1 MRGMKMI
8 RTRLF
13 CTASAALAL
22 SATPA
27 FAQGEYESTNNEENN
42 VIIVTGTRF
51 ETPIDQVGRS
61 VSVITAEDFDIRQQ
75 RFLYDALNAA
85 PGVQVIRS
93 GSFGA
98 LTSVSLRGLPSDQ
111 TLVIQDG
118 VVLNNPGSFGNG
130 FNFANFDTVDIE
142 RVEVLRGAQSTL
154 YGSDAIAGVVN
165 IVTKDGRDGFGG
177 EAFVE
182 GGSFGSFRGA
192 ASLMGGGEVASGR
205 ITVSGVTTDGFST
218 ADEANGNTEKDGY
231 NSFVVS
237 SKVRL
242 APSDD
247 FTFDAIIRY
256 QDSENEFD
264 GFDFVT
270 GAADADEVG
279 QTEELTV
286 AGFATHTFFDE
297 RATNRFSV
305 TYRLNDQLNLSDGVA
320 SFDSRGSRISY
331 EYQGEV
337 KPADWVSVIAGAEY
351 DKQTSEVTIGFGGNQ
366 EIETT
371 SGFGLVQLH
380 PLSFVTLN
388 AGVRHDASPDFGGET
403 TFSVSG
409 AVEILETG
417 AIIRGSF
424 AEGFRAPTA
433 GEFSFNPDLFPEVSN
448 GWDVGVEQPFLDGG
462 ARLSITYFDQHV
474 DDLIAFDLAA
484 FTFVNI
490 QEYSSKGVEIAFDA
504 EVNDRLSVNAAYTY
518 TDALNLSTEIAA
530 GNQPKHR
537 INVEFAARPTDRLTL
552 SAAVAYNGTEQDG
565 AQTLDDYVLVGV
577 RGAYA
582 MTEHIELFARVE
594 NLTDADYQDNFGFG
608 TAPLSVYGGIR
619 TRF

>member
-1 MRGMKMI
+1 MI
-8 RTRLF
+8 MNSISLL
-13 CTASAALAL
+13 SAASLVAL
-22 SATPA
+22 SLPTPA
-27 FAQGEYESTNNEENN
+27 FTQDETQSIDSGDDN

-51 ETPIDQVGRS
+51 ETPIDQIGRA
-61 VSVITAEDFDIRQQ
+61 VSVITVDDINIRQQ
-75 RFLYDALNAA
+75 RFIYEALNAA

-118 VVLNNPGSFGNG
+118 VVLNNPNSFGNG
-130 FNFANFDTVDIE
+130 FNFANFDTVDVE
-142 RVEVLRGAQSTL
+142 RIEVLRGAQSTL

-192 ASLMGGGEVASGR
+192 ASLMGGNELASGR
-205 ITVSGVTTDGFST
+205 VTVSGMTTEGFSN
-218 ADEANGNTEKDGY
+218 ADEANGNTEKDGF
-231 NSFVVS
+231 NSFAVS
-237 SKVRL
+237 SKARL
-242 APSDD
+242 APTSNL
-247 FTFDAIIRY
+247 TFDAIFRY

-264 GFDFVT
+264 GFDFAT

-279 QTEELTV
+279 NSEELTV
-286 AGFATHTFFDE
+286 AGFATHTILE
-297 RATNRFSV
+297 GRVTNRLSV
-305 TYRLNDQLNLSDGVA
+305 AYRLNVRLNLSDGA
-320 SFDSRGSRISY
+320 PSFDGKGSRISY
-331 EYQGEV
+331 EYQGEI
-337 KPADWVSVIAGAEY
+337 KPADWIAVIAGAEY
-351 DKQTSEVTIGFGGNQ
+351 DKQTSEVTVGFGGNQ
-366 EIETT
+366 EIETA
-371 SGFGLVQLH
+371 SGFGLVQLQ
-380 PLSFVTLN
+380 PLSFVTFN
-388 AGVRHDASPDFGGET
+388 AGVRHDTSPAFGGET

-409 AVEILETG
+409 AIEIPQTG

-448 GWDVGVEQPFLDGG
+448 GWDAGVEQPFAGG
-462 ARLSITYFDQHV
+462 DARLTITYFDQHV

-490 QEYSSKGVEIAFDA
+490 QEYSSKGVEIAVDA
-504 EVNDRLSVNAAYTY
+504 KVNEKLSVNAAYTY

-537 INVEFAARPTDRLTL
+537 INFEFAARPTDRLTL
-552 SAAVAYNGTEQDG
+552 SAAVSYNGEEQDG
-565 AQTLDDYVLVGV
+565 AQTLDDFVLVGV
-577 RGAYA
+577 RGAFA
-582 MTEHIELFARVE
+582 VTNQLELFARVE

-608 TAPLSVYGGIR
+608 TAPLSAFGGVR
-619 TRF
+619 ARF

>member
-1 MRGMKMI
+1 MI
-8 RTRLF
+8 RIRLF
-13 CTASAALAL
+13 GAALVAVIAL

-27 FAQGEYESTNNEENN
+27 FSQDEKNIADNDENN

-51 ETPIDQVGRS
+51 ETPIDQVGRV
-61 VSVITAEDFDIRQQ
+61 VSVITIDDINIRQQ

-130 FNFANFDTVDIE
+130 FNFANFDTVDVE

-177 EAFVE
+177 ETFVE

-192 ASLMGGGEVASGR
+192 ASLMGGGETASGR

-218 ADEANGNTEKDGY
+218 ADEANGNREKDGY
-231 NSFVVS
+231 NSFTVS
-237 SKVRL
+237 SKARL
-242 APSDD
+242 APTANL
-247 FTFDAIIRY
+247 TFDAVIRY

-264 GFDFVT
+264 GFDFLT
-270 GAADADEVG
+270 GAVDADEIG

-286 AGFATHTFFDE
+286 AGFATHTLFDG
-297 RATNRFSV
+297 RAKNRFSV
-305 TYRLNDQLNLSDGVA
+305 TYRLNDQLNLTDGA
-320 SFDSRGSRISY
+320 PSFDSRGSRISY

-337 KPADWVSVIAGAEY
+337 KAADWIALIAGAEY
-351 DKQTSEVTIGFGGNQ
+351 EKQTSEVTVGFGGNQ
-366 EIETT
+366 EIETA

-409 AVEILETG
+409 AVEIPQTG

-448 GWDVGVEQPFLDGG
+448 GWDAGVEQSFAGG
-462 ARLSITYFDQHV
+462 DAKLTVTYFDQHI

-490 QEYSSKGVEIAFDA
+490 QEYSSKGVEVAFDTK
-504 EVNDRLSVNAAYTY
+504 VNDKLSINAAYTY

-552 SAAVAYNGTEQDG
+552 SAAVAYNGKEQDG

-582 MTEHIELFARVE
+582 ATDHVELFARVE
-594 NLTDADYQDNFGFG
+594 NLTDADYQDNFGYG
-608 TAPLSVYGGIR
+608 TAPLSAYGGVR
-619 TRF
+619 AKF